1 MANEHNNIEQVFK
14 NGFDNFE
21 IDVSQK
27 VWENID
33 NELFNTK
40 IASSTKGKSWLE
52 IFSISTTPLFILVIS
67 TLSISHKNTHEESID
82 KPIALV
88 NKSEISDKNE
98 KLDQLTINKVN
109 EESETNL
116 DVHEEEKSTHK
127 IKTNITPLEEKQVT
141 VAINDTQ
148 IPKKTQKGKI
158 KEINDRKTPTLNENS
173 YLNNDHYKN
182 QESKIYARYSI
193 NKLKKGVLIVRLKTK
208 QRSIDALLKRGMKK
222 KAKKIE
228 NEIHEYNMDIMHAFE
243 KNYNFSDVYFFYSD
257 NTQKVKD
264 MQFNSIFL
272 NKDLVVDPSIKL
284 NPLYD
289 FYMIADFDQ
298 VRTLDENGKYS
309 SQSLISEALVIK
321 DRDFEQMSRPFPLFV
336 KTGNKN
342 QIVSQV
348 IKLND
353 KFHKF
358 HQNR

>member
-40 IASSTKGKSWLE
+40 ITSSKKGKSWLE
-52 IFSISTTPLFILVIS
+52 IFSISTAPLLILVIS
-67 TLSISHKNTHEESID
+67 SISISYKDSTEESIAI
-82 KPIALV
+82 PLV
-88 NKSEISDKNE
+88 AQNEIPDKNE
-98 KLDQLTINKVN
+98 KLDQLLIDKVN
-109 EESETNL
+109 ENIETDLNL
-116 DVHEEEKSTHK
+116 NEEEKTNHK
-127 IKTNITPLEEKQVT
+127 IETNTLSSIEEEQV
-141 VAINDTQ
+141 VIAINDTQ
-148 IPKKTQKGKI
+148 VPKKSQKEKV
-158 KEINDRKTPTLNENS
+158 KEINHKKTPTLNNTP

-182 QESKIYARYSI
+182 QEAKIYARYSI

-208 QRSIDALLKRGMKK
+208 QRSINALLQKGMKK
-222 KAKKIE
+222 KAKKLE
-228 NEIHEYNMDIMHAFE
+228 NEINEYNMNVMRAFK
-243 KNYNFSDVYFFYSD
+243 KNYNFSNVYFFYAN
-257 NTQKVKD
+257 NTQQVKE

-272 NKDLVVDPSIKL
+272 DEDLVVNSSIKL

-309 SQSLISEALVIK
+309 SQSSLISEALVIK
-321 DRDFEQMSRPFPLFV
+321 DRDFEQMPRPFPLFV

-358 HQNR
+358 HKNK